1 MALYIQLLVVD
12 SLTFA
17 NEIYIQILSLR
28 VLLPP
33 ISGDLA
39 VSDQT
44 KEHLQE
50 LCQKC
55 IELGHYCRKAKI
67 K

>member
-1 MALYIQLLVVD
+1 MQWHILL
-12 SLTFA
+12 
-17 NEIYIQILSLR
+17 NEIFIQTRSLR
-28 VLLPP
+28 ALLPP
-33 ISGDLA
+33 ISGDSA

-55 IELGHYCRKAKI
+55 IELGHYCRKAK
-67 K
+67 KK